1 MNNLMKLAVTLFA
14 AAILSSAKAI
24 VDVQVLKANYVNIKE
39 DVGEIKDDLKD
50 LRNHFLGEEL

>member
-24 VDVQVLKANYVNIKE
+24 VDVQVLKANYINIKE
-39 DVGEIKDDLKD
+39 DVALIQTDIREM
-50 LRNHFLGEEL
+50 RNHLMGEEL

>member
-1 MNNLMKLAVTLFA
+1 MKLAVTLFA

-50 LRNHFLGEEL
+50 LRNHFLGEEQ